1 MLPLDC
7 HHLDRRDDTVAQEDR
22 RDDTVAQDSAGELIP
37 HLGCQRQQ
45 EMRSGRDVPK

>member
-1 MLPLDC
+1 MPPLDY
-7 HHLDRRDDTVAQEDR
+7 HHLDR

-37 HLGCQRQQ
+37 HLRCQRRQQ